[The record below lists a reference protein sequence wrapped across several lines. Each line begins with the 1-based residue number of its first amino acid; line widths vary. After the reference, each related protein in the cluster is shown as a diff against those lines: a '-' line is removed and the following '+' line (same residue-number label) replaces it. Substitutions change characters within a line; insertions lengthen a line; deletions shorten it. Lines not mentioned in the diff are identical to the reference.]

1 VETGRGSR
9 KVSVEI
15 HGVGVDAKKRAR
27 KPTASK
33 RYQAKQFS
41 NKNREQKIANKSQKN
56 HKQKIPHFIHSHLE
70 AKGNRWYNLKD
81 CMKTKPRQLKKS
93 FSGTGSAKK

>member
-1 VETGRGSR
+1 VET
-9 KVSVEI
+9 
-15 HGVGVDAKKRAR
+15 HDVGVDANKRAR

-93 FSGTGSAKK
+93 FSV

>member
-1 VETGRGSR
+1 VET
-9 KVSVEI
+9 
-15 HGVGVDAKKRAR
+15 HDVGVDAKKRAR